1 MPDGDYFQTLFE
13 DVRTYGGQVREWM
26 MEYPVDKIENA
37 VRAPETRS
45 KAIMIRM
52 EEDKLEGLTEVRQ
65 LLKTGGIGWDENVV
79 FTARLFNHLKDETM
93 FDDPI
98 DPSRRDKATILRRC
112 NLSPFEKQIKF
123 KGDKATVY
131 TRRNMSLKEIRRYI
145 KAKGW

>member
-1 MPDGDYFQTLFE
+1 
-13 DVRTYGGQVREWM
+13 
-26 MEYPVDKIENA
+26 
-37 VRAPETRS
+37 
-45 KAIMIRM
+45 
-52 EEDKLEGLTEVRQ
+52 
-65 LLKTGGIGWDENVV
+65 
-79 FTARLFNHLKDETM
+79 M